1 MEERNKIFK
10 FYVGRGLVTKEKEDK
25 QPLLN
30 YLLGTLERSRLALGY
45 NFCLSIMTSASFFF
59 FFFSFSL

>member
-1 MEERNKIFK
+1 
-10 FYVGRGLVTKEKEDK
+10 VTKEKEDFK
-25 QPLLN
+25 QTLLN

-59 FFFSFSL
+59 FFFLLSLKVEDLDFR

>member
-1 MEERNKIFK
+1 M
-10 FYVGRGLVTKEKEDK
+10 TKEKEDFK

-59 FFFSFSL
+59 FFLLSLKVEDLDFR

>member
-1 MEERNKIFK
+1 
-10 FYVGRGLVTKEKEDK
+10 VTKEKEDFK
-25 QPLLN
+25 QTLLN

-59 FFFSFSL
+59 FFSLLSLKVEDLDFR